1 MIRVAAG
8 RQWNDIVRGF
18 QGSCLPI
25 APLLVQHY
33 SSASQSKIA
42 YTGSEIL
49 NYMGG
54 LDGEKKQLIHK
65 LVNFRMKQGKKT
77 RVRAIFHET
86 LHRLARTDRDG
97 IQLISD
103 ALENVKPI
111 CEVAK
116 VRIAGN
122 IYDVPGV
129 VDRDRQQTLAVRW
142 ILDAASKRRTNHNS
156 RLEECLTAEIMDA
169 YRKRGSARKKR
180 EVLHGLASA
189 NRSYA
194 HFRWWATQP
203 CLLLQ
208 STEIERLLSHRGVNE
223 PIPSSLRL
231 ELGSFRKIKAKARAR
246 VRLVKRN

>member
-1 MIRVAAG
+1 MIRVAVG
-8 RQWNDIVRGF
+8 KQWTGIVKELN
-18 QGSCLPI
+18 GSCSRMS
-25 APLLVQHY
+25 PLLLQHY
-33 SSASQSKIA
+33 SSTSNSKTA

-54 LDGEKKQLIHK
+54 LDSDKKQLVHK

-97 IQLISD
+97 VQLISD

-129 VDRDRQQTLAVRW
+129 VARDRQQTLAVRW
-142 ILDAASKRRTNHNS
+142 ILDAAFKRRTNHSS
-156 RLEECLTAEIMDA
+156 RLEECLFAEIMDA
-169 YRKRGSARKKR
+169 YRKRGTARKKR
-180 EVLHGLASA
+180 EVLHGLAST

-194 HFRWWATQP
+194 HFRWW
-203 CLLLQ
+203 
-208 STEIERLLSHRGVNE
+208 
-223 PIPSSLRL
+223 
-231 ELGSFRKIKAKARAR
+231 
-246 VRLVKRN
+246 

>member
-1 MIRVAAG
+1 MIRVAAV
-8 RQWNDIVRGF
+8 RQWSGIVREL
-18 QGSCLPI
+18 QGSCSPFTPI
-25 APLLVQHY
+25 LLQQY
-33 SSASQSKIA
+33 STGSQSKTV
-42 YTGSEIL
+42 YTGSEII

-65 LVNFRMKQGKKT
+65 LVNFRMRQGKKT

-142 ILDAASKRRTNHNS
+142 VLDAAAKRRTNHSS
-156 RLEECLTAEIMDA
+156 RLEECLFAEIMDA
-169 YRKRGSARKKR
+169 YRKRGTARKKR
-180 EVLHGLASA
+180 EVLHGLAST

-194 HFRWWATQP
+194 HFRWW
-203 CLLLQ
+203 
-208 STEIERLLSHRGVNE
+208 
-223 PIPSSLRL
+223 
-231 ELGSFRKIKAKARAR
+231 
-246 VRLVKRN
+246 

>member
-1 MIRVAAG
+1 MIRAVAG
-8 RQWNDIVRGF
+8 KGWNGAVREL
-18 QGSCLPI
+18 QGSCAPI
-25 APLLVQHY
+25 TPLLLQHY
-33 SSASQSKIA
+33 STASKTV

-97 IQLISD
+97 IELISD
-103 ALENVKPI
+103 ALENVKPV

-142 ILDAASKRRTNHNS
+142 ILDEAIKSKKKSKNSS
-156 RLEECLTAEIMDA
+156 RLEECLFAQIMDA
-169 YRKRGSARKKR
+169 YRKRGDVRKKR
-180 EVLHGLASA
+180 EDLHRLAST

-194 HFRWWATQP
+194 HFRWW
-203 CLLLQ
+203 
-208 STEIERLLSHRGVNE
+208 
-223 PIPSSLRL
+223 
-231 ELGSFRKIKAKARAR
+231 
-246 VRLVKRN
+246 

>member
-1 MIRVAAG
+1 MIRAVAG
-8 RQWNDIVRGF
+8 RGF
-18 QGSCLPI
+18 NSIARDLQGSSSCTRVT
-25 APLLVQHY
+25 PLLLQHY
-33 SSASQSKIA
+33 STAGNSKTA

-54 LDGEKKQLIHK
+54 IDGEKKQLIHK

-103 ALENVKPI
+103 ALDNVKPV

-142 ILDAASKRRTNHNS
+142 ILDEAIRARKKTKNSS
-156 RLEECLTAEIMDA
+156 RLEECLFAQIMDA
-169 YRKRGSARKKR
+169 YRKRGEARKKR
-180 EVLHGLASA
+180 EELHKLAST

-194 HFRWWATQP
+194 HFRWW
-203 CLLLQ
+203 
-208 STEIERLLSHRGVNE
+208 
-223 PIPSSLRL
+223 
-231 ELGSFRKIKAKARAR
+231 
-246 VRLVKRN
+246 

>member
-1 MIRVAAG
+1 MIRVAT
-8 RQWNDIVRGF
+8 RQLNGVVKQL

-25 APLLVQHY
+25 TPLVLQHY
-33 SSASQSKIA
+33 YSTGSQSKTA

-54 LDGEKKQLIHK
+54 LDNEKKQLIHK

-129 VDRDRQQTLAVRW
+129 VARDRQQTLAVRW
-142 ILDAASKRRTNHNS
+142 ILDAAFKRRTNHS
-156 RLEECLTAEIMDA
+156 SKLEECLFAEIMDA

-180 EVLHGLASA
+180 ESLHGVASI

-194 HFRWWATQP
+194 HFRWW
-203 CLLLQ
+203 
-208 STEIERLLSHRGVNE
+208 
-223 PIPSSLRL
+223 
-231 ELGSFRKIKAKARAR
+231 
-246 VRLVKRN
+246 

>member
-1 MIRVAAG
+1 MIRAAAAK
-8 RQWNDIVRGF
+8 QWNGITILRHLNAPPC
-18 QGSCLPI
+18 S
-25 APLLVQHY
+25 PLLLQHY
-33 SSASQSKIA
+33 STTNSKTV

-54 LDGEKKQLIHK
+54 LDTDKKQLVHK

-97 IQLISD
+97 VQLIAD
-103 ALENVKPI
+103 ALDNVKPI

-129 VDRDRQQTLAVRW
+129 VATDRQQTLAVRW
-142 ILDAASKRRTNHNS
+142 ILDAAFKRRTNHNS
-156 RLEECLTAEIMDA
+156 KLDECLFSEIMDA
-169 YRKRGSARKKR
+169 YRKRGTARKKR
-180 EVLHGLASA
+180 EVLHGLAST

-194 HFRWWATQP
+194 HFRWW
-203 CLLLQ
+203 
-208 STEIERLLSHRGVNE
+208 
-223 PIPSSLRL
+223 
-231 ELGSFRKIKAKARAR
+231 
-246 VRLVKRN
+246 